1 MFKKS
6 FLSLV
11 LISALSL
18 SASASDMSTYCASPH
33 DLSLKGTQILTNV
46 TGMTLLTQAVANSIV
61 KSELKKSTGANG
73 FKVKMK
79 SFSAKDLVDGRFK
92 SLNITGKNLN
102 FDGVYVSEFNAN
114 TVCNFNYIKATKKN
128 VYFKDN
134 FVMNYNMTVSDSDLR
149 KTVLSKDYLSVLKSL
164 NLKTYG
170 LNLFELKD
178 VDVKLKNDKFY
189 FTLKM
194 NNKIFNMSLPLNV
207 ELSTKMIVE
216 NNKIKVSE
224 VAFENLNQKIN
235 LSQVTNLLNLINP
248 LNFTVDVMG
257 NKNTKLSLNDFVI
270 KGDKINLSGTV
281 FVPKNA
287 VDTLK

>member
-114 TVCNFNYIKATKKN
+114 TVCNFNYIKATRKN

>member
-18 SASASDMSTYCASPH
+18 SANASDMSTYCASPH

-92 SLNITGKNLN
+92 SLNINGKNLN

-114 TVCNFNYIKATKKN
+114 TVCNFNYIKATKKM
-128 VYFKDN
+128 YI
-134 FVMNYNMTVSDSDLR
+134 
-149 KTVLSKDYLSVLKSL
+149 LKI
-164 NLKTYG
+164 
-170 LNLFELKD
+170 
-178 VDVKLKNDKFY
+178 
-189 FTLKM
+189 TL
-194 NNKIFNMSLPLNV
+194 
-207 ELSTKMIVE
+207 
-216 NNKIKVSE
+216 
-224 VAFENLNQKIN
+224 
-235 LSQVTNLLNLINP
+235 
-248 LNFTVDVMG
+248 
-257 NKNTKLSLNDFVI
+257 
-270 KGDKINLSGTV
+270 
-281 FVPKNA
+281 
-287 VDTLK
+287 